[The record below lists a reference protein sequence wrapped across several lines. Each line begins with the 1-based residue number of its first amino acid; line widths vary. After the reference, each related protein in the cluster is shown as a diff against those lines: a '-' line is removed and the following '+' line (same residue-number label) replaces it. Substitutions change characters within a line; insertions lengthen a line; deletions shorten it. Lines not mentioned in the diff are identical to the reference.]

1 MTGLFDAFHFLRP
14 VWLLLLPGIGLL
26 WYLARPRRK
35 QDSPDSQHIAP
46 HLAEALRVGSNTRRR
61 VQPIDSVALCLSL
74 LTLAAAGPTW
84 SRIPNPLIAESAPL
98 VVALKVTPSMEEAD
112 LAPSRLDRAR
122 FKILDLIA
130 TRAGG
135 RTALVAYAGTAHR
148 VAPLTEDP
156 DILRPLLQGLSSEV
170 MPVEGDDAAAAL
182 ALSMDILGAAET
194 PGAILFVLDDLDPAM
209 VTAFTNDDPAQP
221 PVAML
226 VAVPAG
232 QIPAQIAG
240 LTGITTVGLTADDRD
255 IAQIERQLISAQQM
269 AQLDDER
276 LDWDDRG
283 WWLLWPAALIALL
296 WFRRGWTMRWGI
308 AIVLVAG
315 LQMPGNAQADGW
327 RDWFLT
333 PDQQGQLA
341 YRNKDFARAA
351 ELFNDPMWKG
361 HALLREGRYEEAAE
375 LFAELDNAE
384 AAFSEG
390 LARIGNREYRAGARA
405 FETALDRQPDF
416 PAAAKNAEIA
426 WAIVEQVESTREQS
440 DTGEESGIGADDM
453 TFDNE
458 AQRGTVTQ
466 VDAPMDEETALSP
479 DQWIDSIDTE
489 MGDFLRSRFLY
500 DNAEGGT

>member
-1 MTGLFDAFHFLRP
+1 MTGFVDAFHFLRP
-14 VWLLLLPGIGLL
+14 IWLLLLPGIGLL

-35 QDSPDSQHIAP
+35 PDGPDTLHIAP
-46 HLAEALRVGSNTRRR
+46 HLAEALRVGSNARRR
-61 VQPIDSVALCLSL
+61 VQPIDSVVLCLSL
-74 LTLAAAGPTW
+74 LTLAAAGPSW

-98 VVALKVTPSMEEAD
+98 VVALKVTPSMQDTD

-130 TRAGG
+130 ARAGA

-156 DILRPLLQGLSSEV
+156 DILRPLLQALSPEV

-194 PGAILFVLDDLDPAM
+194 AGAILFVLDDLDPAM
-209 VTAFTNDDPAQP
+209 VAAFTNDDPARP

-226 VAVPAG
+226 VTVPAG

-240 LTGITTVGLTADDRD
+240 LAGVSTVGLSADDWD

-296 WFRRGWTMRWGI
+296 WFRQGWTMRWGV
-308 AIVLVAG
+308 AIIVITA
-315 LQMPGNAQADGW
+315 LQMPIGARADGW

-351 ELFNDPMWKG
+351 DLFTDPMWKG
-361 HALLREGRYEEAAE
+361 HALLRAGRYEEAAE
-375 LFAELDNAE
+375 VFARLDSAE

-390 LARIGNREYRAGARA
+390 LARIGNRDYRPGARA
-405 FETALDRQPDF
+405 FESALDRQPDF

-453 TFDNE
+453 AFDNE
-458 AQRGTVTQ
+458 AQRGAATQ
-466 VDAPMDEETALSP
+466 VDAPMDQASALSP

-500 DNAEGGT
+500 DNVGGGT

>member
-1 MTGLFDAFHFLRP
+1 MTSFFDAFHFLRP
-14 VWLLLLPGIGLL
+14 VWLLLLPVVGLL
-26 WYLARPRRK
+26 WYIARPRPK
-35 QDSPDSQHIAP
+35 QDRHDTPHIAP
-46 HLAEALRVGSNTRRR
+46 HLAEALQVGSNTRRR
-61 VQPIDSVALCLSL
+61 VQPIDSVMLCLSL
-74 LTLAAAGPTW
+74 LALSAAGPSW
-84 SRIPNPLIAESAPL
+84 SRIPNPLIAETAPL

-130 TRAGG
+130 ARAGG

-156 DILRPLLQGLSSEV
+156 DILRPLLQGLNPKV

-182 ALSMDILGAAET
+182 DMAREILKVAET
-194 PGAILFVLDDLDPAM
+194 PGAILFVLDDLDPAT
-209 VTAFTNDDPAQP
+209 VAAFTKDDPAQP

-226 VAVPAG
+226 VAVPSG

-240 LTGITTVGLTADDRD
+240 LSGVSAVGLTADDRD
-255 IAQIERQLISAQQM
+255 ITQIERQLTSTQQAAQM
-269 AQLDDER
+269 DDER

-283 WWLLWPAALIALL
+283 WLLLWPAAFIALL
-296 WFRRGWTMRWGI
+296 WFRRGWTMRWGTTLAVI
-308 AIVLVAG
+308 TT
-315 LQMPGNAQADGW
+315 LQMPGSAQADGW
-327 RDWFLT
+327 QDWFLT
-333 PDQQGQLA
+333 PDQQGQIA
-341 YRNKDFARAA
+341 FRNKEFAQAA
-351 ELFNDPMWKG
+351 DLFTDPMWKG
-361 HALLREGRYEEAAE
+361 HALLRAGRYEEAAE
-375 LFAELDNAE
+375 VFTGLESAE

-405 FETALDRQPDF
+405 FEAALDRQPAF

-426 WAIVEQVESTREQS
+426 WAIAEQVETTREQS

-458 AQRGTVTQ
+458 AQRGATTQ
-466 VDAPMDEETALSP
+466 VDAPMDEATALSP

-489 MGDFLRSRFLY
+489 MGDFLRNRFLY
-500 DNAEGGT
+500 DNSEKGT